1 MFLEG
6 RGVWKADNVRKD
18 FTEGSGKSLLGS
30 EGGRVILGTG
40 IVRGPVPSGAPRS
53 SMWGRQAL

>member
-1 MFLEG
+1 M
-6 RGVWKADNVRKD
+6 WKADNVRKD